1 MSCWNNRSKRLII
14 VITFVLVILILI
26 RFTLLSFPYTRDVK
40 ALVYRDGKWNES
52 TLHMD
57 LNYKHK
63 FFAADEFTGSIY
75 LDDVNIMKYWKDY
88 SRISSSA
95 KSGAWNVKEL
105 VYNVKNTYLDGEYQ
119 NSSFNKNYTKSI
131 GKIYYK
137 DFLKSIVIA
146 VNDYKLERKA
156 GINYVDTS
164 EMKPIIITAGNV
176 SLDDIKKIKENDIVL
191 DNVDRDAIDDISIEN
206 NIKMPIFKI
215 ELTRWNEGKE
225 YALEKEYKDFDW
237 KAPSSFVS
245 DEDFNKTFD
254 EVYDEEYIKEKIAEL
269 ENFKSGFVNEVKLN
283 KKSAHKEDD
292 MILTEVT
299 YDIKDGQLYSVLLM
313 NRGDSDKGY
322 IVQSVYTIKIDED
335 GKQEFISDKLG
346 ILSNK

>member
-1 MSCWNNRSKRLII
+1 MKKKTIIIII
-14 VITFVLVILILI
+14 VLAIIFFI
-26 RFTLLSFPYTRDVK
+26 RFGVLSFPYTSDVK
-40 ALVYRDGKWNES
+40 AFVYRDGKCSES

-57 LNYKHK
+57 LNYNHK

-75 LDDVNIMKYWKDY
+75 IDDVDIMKYWKDY
-88 SRISSSA
+88 SRISQSA
-95 KSGAWNVKEL
+95 KNGAWNVKEL
-105 VYNVKNTYLDGEYQ
+105 VYNVKNSFVDGEYQ
-119 NSSFNKNYTKSI
+119 NSVFIKNYVNSI

-137 DFLKSIVIA
+137 DFLKSIVIT
-146 VNDYKLERKA
+146 VNDYNLEREN

-237 KAPSSFVS
+237 KAPSSPVS
-245 DEDFNKTFD
+245 DEDFNKTFGEVND
-254 EVYDEEYIKEKIAEL
+254 EDYIKEKIAEL
-269 ENFKSGFVNEVKLN
+269 ENFKSGFINEVKLN
-283 KKSAHKEDD
+283 KNSAHKEDD
-292 MILTEVT
+292 MVLTEVT
-299 YDIKDGQLYSVLLM
+299 YDIEGGKLYSVLIM

-322 IVQSVYTIKIDED
+322 GVQSVYTIKIDKD

-346 ILSNK
+346 IFSN

>member
-1 MSCWNNRSKRLII
+1 MKKKTIILII
-14 VITFVLVILILI
+14 ILAVIFFI
-26 RFTLLSFPYTRDVK
+26 RFGVLSFPYTSDVK
-40 ALVYRDGKWNES
+40 ALVYRDGKWSES

-57 LNYKHK
+57 LNYNHK
-63 FFAADEFTGSIY
+63 FFGADEFTGSIY
-75 LDDVNIMKYWKDY
+75 LDDVDIMKYWKDY

-119 NSSFNKNYTKSI
+119 NSAFSKNYTWSI

-146 VNDYKLERKA
+146 VNDYKLEREN

-164 EMKPIIITAGNV
+164 EVKPVIIAAGNV
-176 SLDDIKKIKENDIVL
+176 NLDDIKKIKENDIVL
-191 DNVDRDAIDDISIEN
+191 DNVGRDPIDDINIKN
-206 NIKMPIFKI
+206 NIQIPIFKI
-215 ELTRWNEGKE
+215 EFSRWNEGKE

-245 DEDFNKTFD
+245 DEAFNKTFD
-254 EVYDEEYIKEKIAEL
+254 EVADEEYIKEKIAEL
-269 ENFKSGFVNEVKLN
+269 ENFKSGFINEVKVN

-299 YDIKDGQLYSVLLM
+299 YDIEDGKLYSALLM
-313 NRGDSDKGY
+313 KRGDSDKGY
-322 IVQSVYTIKIDED
+322 VVQSVYTIKIDGD

-346 ILSNK
+346 IFSN

>member
-1 MSCWNNRSKRLII
+1 MKKKTIIIII
-14 VITFVLVILILI
+14 VLAIIFFI
-26 RFTLLSFPYTRDVK
+26 RFRILSFPYILDTK
-40 ALVYRDGKWNES
+40 ALVYRDGKWSES
-52 TLHMD
+52 ILHID

-63 FFAADEFTGSIY
+63 FFAADEITGSIY
-75 LDDVNIMKYWKDY
+75 IDDVDIMKYWKDY
-88 SRISSSA
+88 ARTSSSV

-105 VYNVKNTYLDGEYQ
+105 VYNVKNSFVDGEYQ
-119 NSSFNKNYTKSI
+119 NSVFSKNYVNTI

-137 DFLKSIVIA
+137 DFLKSIVIT
-146 VNDYKLERKA
+146 VNDYKLARKD

-176 SLDDIKKIKENDIVL
+176 SLDDIKKIKEHDIVL
-191 DNVDRDAIDDISIEN
+191 DNVDRDAIDDIKIKN
-206 NIKMPIFKI
+206 NIQIPIFKI
-215 ELTRWNEGKE
+215 ALTWWNEGKE

-245 DEDFNKTFD
+245 DKAFNKTFGEVDD
-254 EVYDEEYIKEKIAEL
+254 EDYIKEKIAEL
-269 ENFKSGFVNEVKLN
+269 ENFKSGFINEVKLN

-299 YDIKDGQLYSVLLM
+299 YDIEDGKLYSVLIM

-322 IVQSVYTIKIDED
+322 GVQSVYTIKIDKD

-346 ILSNK
+346 IFSN

>member
-1 MSCWNNRSKRLII
+1 MKKKTII
-14 VITFVLVILILI
+14 IIIILAIIFFI
-26 RFTLLSFPYTRDVK
+26 RFGVLSFPYTSDVK
-40 ALVYRDGKWNES
+40 ALVYRDGKWSES

-57 LNYKHK
+57 LNYNHK
-63 FFAADEFTGSIY
+63 FFGADEFTGSIY
-75 LDDVNIMKYWKDY
+75 LDDVDIMKYWKDY
-88 SRISSSA
+88 SRFSSSA

-119 NSSFNKNYTKSI
+119 NSVFSKNYTKSI

-146 VNDYKLERKA
+146 VNDYKLERKD
-156 GINYVDTS
+156 GINYVDAS
-164 EMKPIIITAGNV
+164 EMKPVIIAAGNV

-191 DNVDRDAIDDISIEN
+191 YSLGRDAIDDISIKN
-206 NIKMPIFKI
+206 NIQMPIFKI
-215 ELTRWNEGKE
+215 ELKRWNEGKE

-237 KAPSSFVS
+237 KAPSSPVS
-245 DEDFNKTFD
+245 DKDFNKAFD
-254 EVYDEEYIKEKIAEL
+254 EVDDEEYIKEKIAEL
-269 ENFKSGFVNEVKLN
+269 ENFKSGFINEVKVN

-299 YDIKDGQLYSVLLM
+299 YDIEGGKLYSVLFM

-322 IVQSVYTIKIDED
+322 GVQSVYTIKIDGD